1 LENKKHQ
8 NILSYIWS
16 LKERVEKLYKEANY
30 WEVRPRISKKIEK
43 IDTRSKVLRQIMR
56 LALKSK
62 LNKKEKKQLIRLT
75 KTRLASLIKH
85 FLSVYSIVQKNP
97 SRIWDKKIKVT
108 EKNLAESLTLYE
120 KIVPLLFQKKFKKPK
135 RKK

>member
-1 LENKKHQ
+1 M
-8 NILSYIWS
+8 
-16 LKERVEKLYKEANY
+16 EKLYKEANY